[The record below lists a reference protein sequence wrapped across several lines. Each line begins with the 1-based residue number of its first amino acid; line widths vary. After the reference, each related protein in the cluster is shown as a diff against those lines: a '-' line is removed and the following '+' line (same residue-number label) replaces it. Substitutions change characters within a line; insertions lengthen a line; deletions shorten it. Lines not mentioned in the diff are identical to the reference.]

1 MKLSVIALSG
11 IVLAFSGMVEGE
23 SCVEKI
29 DTAQSCLDQCVDIPK
44 EGANTLGSYYGNQL
58 AYCLDPTSPQT
69 ESLEACCDMDGSK
82 GIWNYTATSCDGSL
96 TAANDCLTTELATV
110 RTAGVEY
117 LQCIADYYTFGLCQF
132 ANFCL
137 NFFAGGYGTGSDFGV
152 DFAVG
157 STSSLADDFRNAA
170 TCEDP
175 GVTKFGNDVC
185 KSGNGCCYWCND
197 ELARVVNAVM
207 DDILL
212 PTYSSISDCGG
223 ETTCEAYLNT
233 TDQRDLEMVAPVTT
247 SPENADLAAELGT
260 ECTGTLS
267 QEIVLYNETYAIS
280 NYFDCLGKKMAK
292 IAAVTDEAKQ
302 ESSGISLSLGPVTAI
317 SMIASAVYFV
327 IA

>member
-11 IVLAFSGMVEGE
+11 IFVAFSGMVEGQT
-23 SCVEKI
+23 CADTI
-29 DTAQSCLDQCVDIPK
+29 DTAQGCLSECVFIRNL
-44 EGANTLGSYYGNQL
+44 GNNTLGTYYGNQL
-58 AYCLDPTSPQT
+58 TYCLDPTISQT

-82 GIWNYTATSCDGSL
+82 SIGNYTGTSCDGSL
-96 TAANDCLTTELATV
+96 TAANECLKTELQAV
-110 RTAGVEY
+110 QTAGVEY
-117 LQCIADYYTFGLCQF
+117 LQCIADYYKFGLCQF

-137 NFFAGGYGTGSDFGV
+137 GFFTAGYGSGPELGN

-157 STSSLADDFRNAA
+157 SSSSLADDFRNAA

-175 GVTKFGNDVC
+175 GVTSFGKNVC
-185 KSGNGCCYWCND
+185 EFGNGCCHYCNT
-197 ELARVVNAVM
+197 ELASVVNAVM

-212 PTYSSISDCGG
+212 PTYSSLSDCGG
-223 ETTCEAYLNT
+223 ETTCMAYLNT
-233 TDQRDLEMVAPVTT
+233 TGQRDLEMVAPVTT
-247 SPENADLAAELGT
+247 SPENAELATELGT

-302 ESSGISLSLGPVTAI
+302 ESSGISLSLGPVTAL
-317 SMIASAVYFV
+317 SMIASAFYSVV
-327 IA
+327 A